1 MLQLLPMVS
10 ENERKVIHSCLLNTT
25 AYNIPLF
32 IKFHQGLNISK
43 MYNLLTQYFEK
54 YAIFRTFYHVEE
66 EITKCTDGAIPT
78 IEIQSFKHLD
88 KKLLCD
94 MNLIS
99 IKDKELVH
107 VVLCKVA
114 DEECDYMFINIHHV
128 LLDGF
133 SINLFLQDLIEVY
146 LYDREIDL
154 QLSILVDEGDS
165 RKAEQHNESLISFE
179 KYEYFKSRLI
189 QKQVDSVNYIDDQL
203 VITGNHSQKYTDF
216 AICVTAF
223 SMSMAQWVE
232 SRAIYMSYPHLG
244 RDSRNYKMLGNFV
257 QLIPFHH
264 HFASEQDER
273 IDHMIAG
280 IQQSVFSSFTNQDGY
295 DEVMRK
301 ERMSCMNIFRDVIFD
316 YKSGSLIEKVINEDH
331 EIVLEEAN
339 MYRDEKYGLHFS
351 IYKDLNHLTFN
362 IISSEYGM
370 DDLQDLLAS
379 FRHNVQSLYAQEHV
393 YVREL
398 LTLNEVEEEEEIEP
412 VTSSE
417 QGSVFNQVTSIVTSL
432 IEEETIV
439 GANESFFDLGM
450 DSLLLVK
457 FKKKVKE
464 AFNINLKISDF
475 FNFYTS
481 ELLTKKIMD
490 NLKEAK

>member
-1 MLQLLPMVS
+1 MLHLLPKVS

-43 MYNLLTQYFEK
+43 IYNLLTRYFEQ
-54 YAIFRTFYHVEE
+54 YAIFRTFYQVDAD
-66 EITKCTDGAIPT
+66 ITKCTNLAIPT

-88 KKLLCD
+88 KNLLCD

-99 IKDKELVH
+99 IKDKELVR

-114 DEECDYMFINIHHV
+114 DEDCDYMFINIHHV

-154 QLSILVDEGDS
+154 QLSTLVDERDS
-165 RKAEQHNESLISFE
+165 RKAEQRNESLISFE
-179 KYEYFKSRLI
+179 EYEYFKSRLL

-203 VITGNHSQKYTDF
+203 EITGNNSQKYTDF

-223 SMSMAQWVE
+223 SMSMAQWLE
-232 SRAIYMSYPHLG
+232 SRAIYMTYPHLG

-264 HFASEQDER
+264 HFTSEEDDR
-273 IDHMIAG
+273 IDNMIAA

-316 YKSGSLIEKVINEDH
+316 FKSGSLIEKAINEDH
-331 EIVLEEAN
+331 EIVLEEAT

-351 IYKDLNHLTFN
+351 IYKVLNRLTIN

-393 YVREL
+393 YIREL
-398 LTLNEVEEEEEIEP
+398 LTINEVEEKETIET
-412 VTSSE
+412 VTSSK
-417 QGSVFNQVTSIVTSL
+417 QGLVYDQVTSMVSFL
-432 IEEETIV
+432 IEEERAV
-439 GANESFFDLGM
+439 GSNESFFDLGM

-481 ELLTKKIMD
+481 ELLTRKIMD